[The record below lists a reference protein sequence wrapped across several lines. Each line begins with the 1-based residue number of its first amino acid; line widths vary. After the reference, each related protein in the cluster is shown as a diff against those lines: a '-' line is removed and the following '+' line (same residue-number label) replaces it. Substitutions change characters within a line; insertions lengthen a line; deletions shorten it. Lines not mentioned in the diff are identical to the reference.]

1 MEGINDNV
9 LVIEPNVEIKLTRLK
24 TKILSN
30 FLERIVFKK
39 KLIMSRETESTKRGK
54 IYAENL
60 NQN

>member
-9 LVIEPNVEIKLTRLK
+9 LVIEPNVEIKLTKLK

-39 KLIMSRETESTKRGK
+39 
-54 IYAENL
+54 N
-60 NQN
+60 